1 MAFLL
6 RFLALAF
13 ALNFVVGT
21 INLVPL
27 PLFDG
32 YYLMKN
38 MVQHE
43 LAVKLIAGLVSLAF
57 ILNMLPW
64 IFR

>member
-1 MAFLL
+1 
-6 RFLALAF
+6 
-13 ALNFVVGT
+13 VVGA

-38 MVQHE
+38 GVGNE
-43 LAVKLIAGLVSLAF
+43 LAAKLIAGAVAVAF